1 MKKLIGF
8 FRGLFGKEPE
18 ATQPRRQPLV
28 LATSNPNLE
37 FKVRGLSKGVI
48 VKRKFNT
55 LMNFRGKFVGAHM
68 CVDISLRGLPALS
81 PGLRK
86 PLWLDALQGAGV
98 ASLHIVGGSK
108 EERRKYRMFSRGGEN
123 TLRVMSI
130 VVDED

>member
-1 MKKLIGF
+1 
-8 FRGLFGKEPE
+8 
-18 ATQPRRQPLV
+18 
-28 LATSNPNLE
+28 
-37 FKVRGLSKGVI
+37 
-48 VKRKFNT
+48 
-55 LMNFRGKFVGAHM
+55 M